1 MTQGLE
7 GDRRSIIG
15 PQAAEVVA
23 TRTGGGVLRA
33 VEDRGNC

>member
-1 MTQGLE
+1 MTQGWE
-7 GDRRSIIG
+7 GGRRSIID

-23 TRTGGGVLRA
+23 TRTGRGVRRA